1 MASHDI
7 NQPADRQRQDTSPD
21 IEKKGDNCELGGCCG
36 MVAGPGGRLRMGLLI
51 ALAVVVIGLL
61 VYGFATAG

>member
-1 MASHDI
+1 VANHDLER
-7 NQPADRQRQDTSPD
+7 PMDGQRQDASPD
-21 IEKKGDNCELGGCCG
+21 VEKKGDACELGGCCG
-36 MVAGPGGRLRMGLLI
+36 MVAGPGGRLRLGLLI